1 MITEMM
7 LGRNQRE
14 EEMKIV
20 MIVAMMMA
28 TMFMMTM
35 RMMMMMMMMMNMM
48 MRRRRL
54 RRSLGNRQPKVSCL
68 TGWQH
73 DGSQGERL
81 LDCDRRRAYP

>member
-1 MITEMM
+1 
-7 LGRNQRE
+7 
-14 EEMKIV
+14 MKSVMIV
-20 MIVAMMMA
+20 MITMMMA
-28 TMFMMTM
+28 TMSMMTM
-35 RMMMMMMMMMNMM
+35 GMMMMITMNMMMLMM

-54 RRSLGNRQPKVSCL
+54 RRSLGYLQPKVSCL